1 MIPVMFQMSCITR
14 RDSLKC
20 SPVCETGHVFYQ
32 KFSSRPP
39 SYICSQYRV
48 DWKITKFIPDCSP
61 LEKTARAG
69 QCPPGWEARESY
81 CVACPPGMFRD
92 SAPLCQLCGKGSYA
106 ETFGSSK
113 CVSCPA
119 GQRTNSL
126 GVRSSRGCR
135 APANSVAS
143 RVSGWRRRSQY
154 SQAQFSQSHSQFST
168 TTTLRPTLRPTVRST
183 TVRPHRGGSHGRT
196 GTGLTHYNSWLREQP
211 PQLREHQD
219 RFSEQRHNSLH
230 HHRDRRFRK
239 HRRH

>member
-1 MIPVMFQMSCITR
+1 MSCINR

-20 SPVCETGHVFYQ
+20 SPVCEAGHVFYQ

-39 SYICSQYRV
+39 TYLCSQYRV

-61 LEKTARAG
+61 VEKTPQAG
-69 QCPPGWEARESY
+69 NCPPGWEARENY

-135 APANSVAS
+135 PPPNSVLGLS
-143 RVSGWRRRSQY
+143 NWRRRN
-154 SQAQFSQSHSQFST
+154 FRERQSAT
-168 TTTLRPTLRPTVRST
+168 TTTTPRTTTMRQVR
-183 TVRPHRGGSHGRT
+183 RGKS

-211 PQLREHQD
+211 HQLQH
-219 RFSEQRHNSLH
+219 HNRLSGH
-230 HHRDRRFRK
+230 GGHHRRLRT

>member
-1 MIPVMFQMSCITR
+1 MVCINR

-20 SPVCETGHVFYQ
+20 TPVCERGHVFYQ

-39 SYICSQYRV
+39 TYLCSQYRV

-61 LEKTARAG
+61 VEKTDLVG
-69 QCPPGWEARESY
+69 SCPPGWEAREGE

-113 CVSCPA
+113 CLSCPA

-135 APANSVAS
+135 PPVNSVLGRS
-143 RVSGWRRRSQY
+143 NWRGRNFRERLP
-154 SQAQFSQSHSQFST
+154 AQVT
-168 TTTLRPTLRPTVRST
+168 TTTSRT
-183 TVRPHRGGSHGRT
+183 TTISQTKRGGKT

-211 PQLREHQD
+211 QQLQ
-219 RFSEQRHNSLH
+219 
-230 HHRDRRFRK
+230 HRNQRFRK

>member
-1 MIPVMFQMSCITR
+1 MSCTSR

-61 LEKTARAG
+61 LEKTARPG
-69 QCPPGWEARESY
+69 HCPPGWEARENY

-106 ETFGSSK
+106 DTFGSSQ
-113 CVSCPA
+113 CVPCPA

-143 RVSGWRRRSQY
+143 RLNGWRRRSQL
-154 SQAQFSQSHSQFST
+154 SHGAFSRTQFTQFST
-168 TTTLRPTLRPTVRST
+168 TARPTARPTLRTTST
-183 TVRPHRGGSHGRT
+183 TARSQRGGNQGRT

-211 PQLREHQD
+211 RQLQHNK
-219 RFSEQRHNSLH
+219 RFSEQRYNNHHN
-230 HHRDRRFRK
+230 RRLRK

>member
-1 MIPVMFQMSCITR
+1 MSCTAR

-20 SPVCETGHVFYQ
+20 SPVCEAGHVFYQ

-39 SYICSQYRV
+39 TYLCSQYRV

-61 LEKTARAG
+61 LEKAVRPG
-69 QCPPGWEARESY
+69 NCPPGWEARENG

-106 ETFGSSK
+106 DTFGSSK

-143 RVSGWRRRSQY
+143 RLSGWRNERN
-154 SQAQFSQSHSQFST
+154 H
-168 TTTLRPTLRPTVRST
+168 
-183 TVRPHRGGSHGRT
+183 
-196 GTGLTHYNSWLREQP
+196 
-211 PQLREHQD
+211 
-219 RFSEQRHNSLH
+219 
-230 HHRDRRFRK
+230 
-239 HRRH
+239 